1 MIYLISYRLG
11 IGPDGKHL
19 PIPNTKRLYPRLY
32 PCLIVNQDG
41 STYQI
46 YHHYP
51 YEIITLPLDPNT
63 LTPEQREVYIPMV
76 YSNVIIIV
84 QAREKE
90 KRQAQQ
96 PKYFSEDDYLEE
108 EWDHTQYKD
117 LLRQQ

>member
-1 MIYLISYRLG
+1 MMSLISYRLG
-11 IGPDGKHL
+11 IGPDGKPL

-63 LTPEQREVYIPMV
+63 LTLEQRQVNVQMLYLII
-76 YSNVIIIV
+76 VIINCLG
-84 QAREKE
+84 
-90 KRQAQQ
+90 
-96 PKYFSEDDYLEE
+96 S
-108 EWDHTQYKD
+108 
-117 LLRQQ
+117 